1 MPDAPTHDA
10 RSTRHTRISEAFDRA
25 AAASPESRAK
35 VFADLALG
43 AAEREL
49 VERMLGQLGS
59 GLAEVDSKVLG
70 ALARESLPRVPRH
83 QVLARIGEGAH
94 GVVYLARPESGPD
107 RLCAV
112 KVLRSDLEST
122 SAMRRFEAERAAL
135 AELDHPAII
144 AMQEAGLVEDGR
156 PYFVMPL
163 VNGDPLTTACDAA
176 DLGVREK
183 IEVFLQV
190 LAGVAHAHH
199 RGILHRDLKPGN
211 VLAERVEGGWRVR
224 IIDWGLARAFDD
236 AAAGASELRSMGGAG
251 AIGTPE
257 FMSPEQAAGGAS
269 RGDVRSDIWSLGA
282 ILYLLLAGKLAFPRD
297 EVRGLSPVLLAAR
310 LRERR
315 PSLPSKVAALAR
327 DAAVL
332 RGDLDAIVM
341 KALEPDPARRYQ
353 SVDAFEEDLRAAL
366 GARPIRARA
375 EHPLRQLDR
384 FARRHRVVAASVVVC
399 VAALVAAVVVSQRA
413 AIRARNALTHAQ
425 TTATFLENLLGNIE
439 PLAAKGYQ
447 RALLVDVLRTA
458 QGDLGRLDAVDPIG
472 AGRIR
477 NTIARAYEGIG
488 FRRDAERVL
497 REGVA
502 KLETHV
508 ADSDEILRELLFQL
522 AAILGR
528 ERKDAEFMEVASR
541 VLRTGETSKENGLP
555 IDEKSCR
562 LVAIGLGGF
571 VVPEPDGSLVS
582 LGGGAESRDFYAEA
596 LEVVRHIE
604 RVFGTESQVAFEAR
618 LGYHRRKVDVGPID
632 EVIAAIRAD
641 YERLSRD
648 AKDGVDRARVAAL
661 LAFAMGAKP
670 GMQQE
675 MIDFAAAEIAAA
687 EPRLGS
693 THPVIINIR
702 FNRAATLVEFGRVK
716 EAISEGLEAARVLH
730 RTRDPDGVLA
740 EWVRRYL
747 GRWLVAEGDLASAE
761 ALRDDYL
768 TQCAASGAPPVAA
781 PQLDALVEQIRTAAA
796 QE

>member
-353 SVDAFEEDLRAAL
+353 SVDAFEEDLR
-366 GARPIRARA
+366 
-375 EHPLRQLDR
+375 
-384 FARRHRVVAASVVVC
+384 
-399 VAALVAAVVVSQRA
+399 AALVAAVVVSQRA